1 MVHVFDT
8 CKEIRDF
15 SRFPADARRSA
26 DAAAKEREK
35 RLRKITEKRDST
47 ATKLSV
53 KAGDRLRRLLGDD
66 TWADLRELM
75 RQERLTFRELLQPPE
90 GLRAS
95 YDTLNEARKQ
105 KADAF
110 LRSRDISRDE
120 LGAIGTEYHEAI
132 ADVFAAGGNITA
144 GFHLSKNLDK
154 WLRLSPFHDR
164 ALPWGV
170 YDPDDSQGPHR
181 WEVFQPPFFG
191 FNFGFVPVHND
202 NFVVDRIHTLN
213 PSVGDVGISITMEDS
228 DAGDFDYASG
238 DGFSAVAFGFV
249 PPTTGLVEV
258 LIDAQCVEATH
269 RLETEDEWGWSNSR
283 TGQQNFLMLDV
294 LHPNVAEP
302 SYAQMSVLDE
312 ETDDDESFLQEKLT
326 RGAHYFAQLFSAGPV
341 PAGQSV
347 IVCAGTRS
355 FDKSGTNDVSID
367 STSDFRWFISS
378 VEVRISP

>member
-1 MVHVFDT
+1 MVST
-8 CKEIRDF
+8 CKAVRNF
-15 SRFPADARRSA
+15 RQFPVEAQRSA
-26 DAAAKEREK
+26 EAAAEEREQ
-35 RLRKITEKRDST
+35 RLRKITTKRSSK
-47 ATKLSV
+47 AAKLS
-53 KAGDRLRRLLGDD
+53 AEASHRLRRLLGDD
-66 TWADLRELM
+66 NWADLRELM
-75 RQERLTFRELLQPPE
+75 QQERMTVRDLLQPPQ
-90 GLRAS
+90 GLESS
-95 YDTLNEARKQ
+95 YDKLNKARKR

-110 LRSRDISRDE
+110 LRSRDVRRD
-120 LGAIGTEYHEAI
+120 AIVAIAEDYHEAM
-132 ADVFAAGGNITA
+132 ADVFAADGNISP
-144 GFHLSKNLDK
+144 GFHLSNNLDK
-154 WLRLSPFHDR
+154 WLSLSPFHDR

-170 YDPDDSQGPHR
+170 FEPDDSQGPHR
-181 WEVFQPPFFG
+181 WEVFRPPFFG

-238 DGFSAVAFGFV
+238 DAFSAIAFAFV

-269 RLETEDEWGWSNSR
+269 RLDTEDEWGWSNSH
-283 TGQQNFLMLDV
+283 TTQQNFLMLDV
-294 LHPNVAEP
+294 LHPNVSEP
-302 SYAQMSVLDE
+302 SYAEMSTLDE
-312 ETDDDESFLQEKLT
+312 KTDDDESFLQEKLT
-326 RGAHYFAQLFSAGPV
+326 RGTHYFAQLFSAGPV

-347 IVCAGTRS
+347 VVCAGTRS

>member
-1 MVHVFDT
+1 MVHVFGT
-8 CKEIRDF
+8 CREIRNF
-15 SRFPADARRSA
+15 SQFPAEARRSA
-26 DAAAKEREK
+26 DAAAKDREK
-35 RLRKITEKRDST
+35 RVRKITEKRSSQ
-47 ATKLSV
+47 AAKLST
-53 KAGDRLRRLLGDD
+53 KATDRLRRLLGDD
-66 TWADLRELM
+66 NWADLRDLM
-75 RQERLTFRELLQPPE
+75 RQERLTFRDLLQPPE
-90 GLRAS
+90 GLTVS
-95 YDTLNEARKQ
+95 YDKLNNARKH

-110 LRSRDISRDE
+110 LRSRDIRRDE
-120 LGAIGTEYHEAI
+120 LAAIGTEYHEAI
-132 ADVFAAGGNITA
+132 ADVFTADGNISA

-154 WLRLSPFHDR
+154 WLSLSPFHDR

-170 YDPDDSQGPHR
+170 FDPDDSQGLHR
-181 WEVFQPPFFG
+181 WEVFRPPFFG

-213 PSVGDVGISITMEDS
+213 PSVGDVGISITMENS

-238 DGFSAVAFGFV
+238 DGFSAVAFAFV

-283 TGQQNFLMLDV
+283 TSQQNFLMLDV

-347 IVCAGTRS
+347 VVCAGTRS

-378 VEVRISP
+378 VEVRVSP

>member
-8 CKEIRDF
+8 CREVRDF
-15 SRFPADARRSA
+15 SRFPGEAQRSA

-35 RLRKITEKRDST
+35 RLRKVTEKRDGT
-47 ATKLSV
+47 AVKLSA

-90 GLRAS
+90 GLTAS
-95 YDTLNEARKQ
+95 YDKLNTARKQ

-110 LRSRDISRDE
+110 LRSRDIRRDE
-120 LGAIGTEYHEAI
+120 LAAIGTEYHEAI
-132 ADVFAAGGNITA
+132 ADVFTAGDNISA

-181 WEVFQPPFFG
+181 WEVFRPPFFG

-238 DGFSAVAFGFV
+238 DGFSAVAFAFV

-347 IVCAGTRS
+347 VVCAGTRS

-367 STSDFRWFISS
+367 STSDFRWFINS
-378 VEVRISP
+378 VEVRVSP

>member
-1 MVHVFDT
+1 MFGT
-8 CKEIRDF
+8 CRQ
-15 SRFPADARRSA
+15 SRHFGQFPVEAQRSA
-26 DAAAKEREK
+26 DAAVEERDRHLEG
-35 RLRKITEKRDST
+35 ITKKRDSK
-47 ATKLSV
+47 AAKLS
-53 KAGDRLRRLLGDD
+53 ADASHRLRHLLGDD
-66 TWADLRELM
+66 TWADLRDLM
-75 RQERLTFRELLQPPE
+75 RQERLTFRDLLQPPE
-90 GLRAS
+90 GLKAS
-95 YDTLNEARKQ
+95 YGALNQSRKQ

-110 LRSRDISRDE
+110 LRSRAIRRDE
-120 LGAIGTEYHEAI
+120 LAAIGTEYHEAI
-132 ADVFAAGGNITA
+132 TDVFTAAENITA
-144 GFHLSKNLDK
+144 GFQLSRNLDK
-154 WLRLSPFHDR
+154 WLSLSPFHDR

-181 WEVFQPPFFG
+181 WEVFRPPFFG
-191 FNFGFVPVHND
+191 FNFGFVPVRND
-202 NFVVDRIHTLN
+202 NFVVDRLHALN

-238 DGFSAVAFGFV
+238 DGFSAVAFAFV

-269 RLETEDEWGWSNSR
+269 RLETKDEWGWSNSR
-283 TGQQNFLMLDV
+283 TGQRNFLMLDV
-294 LHPNVAEP
+294 LHPNVSEP
-302 SYAQMSVLDE
+302 SYAEMSAFDE
-312 ETDDDESFLQEKLT
+312 ETDDDKSYEQVKLT

-355 FDKSGTNDVSID
+355 FDSSGTNDVSID

>member
-1 MVHVFDT
+1 MVPVVST
-8 CKEIRDF
+8 CKAVRNF
-15 SRFPADARRSA
+15 RQFPVEAQRSA
-26 DAAAKEREK
+26 EAAAEEREQ
-35 RLRKITEKRDST
+35 RLRKITTKRSSK
-47 ATKLSV
+47 AAKLS
-53 KAGDRLRRLLGDD
+53 AEASHRLRRLLGDD
-66 TWADLRELM
+66 NWADLRELM
-75 RQERLTFRELLQPPE
+75 QQERMTVRDLLQPPQ
-90 GLRAS
+90 GLESS
-95 YDTLNEARKQ
+95 YDKLNKARKR

-110 LRSRDISRDE
+110 LRSRDVRRD
-120 LGAIGTEYHEAI
+120 AIVAIAEDYHEAM
-132 ADVFAAGGNITA
+132 ADVFAADGNISP
-144 GFHLSKNLDK
+144 GFHLSNNLDK
-154 WLRLSPFHDR
+154 WLSLSPFHDR

-170 YDPDDSQGPHR
+170 FEPDDSQGPHR
-181 WEVFQPPFFG
+181 WEVFRPPFFG

-238 DGFSAVAFGFV
+238 DAFSAIAFAFV

-269 RLETEDEWGWSNSR
+269 RLDTEDEWGWSNSH
-283 TGQQNFLMLDV
+283 TTQQNFLMLDV
-294 LHPNVAEP
+294 LHPNVSEP
-302 SYAQMSVLDE
+302 SYAEMSTLDE
-312 ETDDDESFLQEKLT
+312 KTDDDESFLQEKLT
-326 RGAHYFAQLFSAGPV
+326 RGTHYFAQLFSAGPV

-347 IVCAGTRS
+347 VVCAGTRS